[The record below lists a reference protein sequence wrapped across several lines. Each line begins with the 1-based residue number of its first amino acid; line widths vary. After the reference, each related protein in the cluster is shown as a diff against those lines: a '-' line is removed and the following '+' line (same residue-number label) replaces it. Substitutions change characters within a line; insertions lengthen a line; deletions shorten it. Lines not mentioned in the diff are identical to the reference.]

1 MYLNLCKYAILKR
14 MNTISIN
21 SSKIGAQL
29 RAYIAESV
37 REVLADPDF
46 GLELTDEMKRRLRAT
61 QKSSRRAYVS
71 LATIRKRLG

>member
-1 MYLNLCKYAILKR
+1 
-14 MNTISIN
+14 MNTISLGAN
-21 SSKIGAQL
+21 KIDSRL
-29 RAYIAESV
+29 KAYIAESV

-46 GLELTDEMKRRLRAT
+46 GLELTDEMKRRLRAS